1 MVSIERKDQHGFA
14 NDDTASCL
22 NGYYFDFAK
31 FPHPRQLTHRGLA
44 TPPTAFSRRLYNPAI
59 MKTLFAFLLLLAAI
73 SLSAQTEFLK
83 PSGLAPAHGYSHA
96 VVTKPGKLIFLSGQ
110 VANDPSGQLVGK
122 GDLKVQTEQV
132 FANLNAAL
140 AAAGA
145 TFNDVVKITW
155 YIKGYKPE
163 DLPVLRGVR
172 DKYVN
177 TAQPPASTLIGV
189 ASLFQEG
196 YLLEVDAIAVLPEKS
211 SKAK

>member
-1 MVSIERKDQHGFA
+1 
-14 NDDTASCL
+14 
-22 NGYYFDFAK
+22 
-31 FPHPRQLTHRGLA
+31 
-44 TPPTAFSRRLYNPAI
+44 
-59 MKTLFAFLLLLAAI
+59 MKTLLVSLLL
-73 SLSAQTEFLK
+73 SALPLVVQTEFLK
-83 PSGLAPAHGYSHA
+83 PSGLAPAHGYTHA

-122 GDLKVQTEQV
+122 GNLKAQTEQA
-132 FANLNAAL
+132 FANLKTAI

-145 TFNDVVKITW
+145 AFNDVVKITW

-189 ASLFQEG
+189 ASLFQED
-196 YLLEVDAIAVLPEKS
+196 YLLEVDAIAVVPEKN
-211 SKAK
+211 AKTK

>member
-1 MVSIERKDQHGFA
+1 M
-14 NDDTASCL
+14 
-22 NGYYFDFAK
+22 
-31 FPHPRQLTHRGLA
+31 FPS
-44 TPPTAFSRRLYNPAI
+44 FYNPTM
-59 MKTLFAFLLLLAAI
+59 MKTLLPSLLLFSALP
-73 SLSAQTEFLK
+73 LVAQTEFLK
-83 PSGLAPAHGYSHA
+83 PSGLAPAHGYTHA

-122 GDLKVQTEQV
+122 GDLKAQAEQV
-132 FANLNAAL
+132 FANLKTAL

-177 TAQPPASTLIGV
+177 TAEPPASTLVGV
-189 ASLFQEG
+189 ASLFQDD
-196 YLLEVDAIAVLPEKS
+196 YLLEIDAIAVVPEKNP
-211 SKAK
+211 KTP